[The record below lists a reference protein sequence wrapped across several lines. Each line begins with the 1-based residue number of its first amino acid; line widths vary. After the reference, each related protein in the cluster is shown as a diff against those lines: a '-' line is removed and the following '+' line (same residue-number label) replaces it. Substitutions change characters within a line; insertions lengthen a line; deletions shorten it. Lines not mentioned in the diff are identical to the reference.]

1 MPFKSRYHVD
11 IPNTHLASLLLKSP
25 THPLSTT
32 HRCYS
37 EAARPDTHYFTTH
50 DFRLWSQRFA
60 AGLRKAGLQPGDR
73 VLLFSGNDL
82 FFPVVFMGI
91 IMAGG
96 IFSGANPTYV
106 ARELAFQ
113 LQDSGATFLL
123 CADVSLDVGIEAA
136 KIAGVGRDRVFV
148 FNNAIFDGQGEGRK
162 GCRYWGELVATVEE
176 GSRFVWDELTTPEEA
191 DRTLA
196 LNYSSGTTGRPKGVE
211 ISHKNYIA
219 NMLQYNHRF
228 YLNPDWEEKSRRTRW
243 LCFLPMYHA
252 MAQNIFIAAALKREV
267 PVYIMPKFD
276 FIKMLEYVEKFR
288 ISDLILVPPVVIA
301 LAKHPAVK
309 SGKYDLSS
317 VETIGSGAAPLG
329 REVCE
334 EVEALWPPGRINV
347 KQGWGMT
354 EYGFLNFGCEESR
367 QANVYDSNRTTC
379 SILGWNPT
387 EKSYSASVGELNA
400 NCEAKIM
407 ADDGVTEYGRNHR
420 GELWVRAPNIMK
432 GYWKNPQ
439 ATKETKTDDGWLKTG
454 DIAYVDDDGRF
465 HVVDRKK
472 ELIKVKGN
480 QVAPAE
486 LEALLL
492 EHPAVA
498 DVAVIGVPV
507 NDDEGPRAYI
517 VLKPGHNATANDIVA
532 FMDGKVS
539 AIKRITGGVVF
550 VDMIPKNPSG
560 KILRKVLRDRAKEET
575 QKSGVTAK
583 L

>member
-1 MPFKSRYHVD
+1 MPFKSRWQIDVPD
-11 IPNTHLASLLLKSP
+11 THLASLLLTSP
-25 THPLSTT
+25 SHPLSQT
-32 HRCYS
+32 HRCFS

-50 DFRLWSQRFA
+50 DFRLWCQRFA
-60 AGLRKAGLQPGDR
+60 AGLRKSGLKKGDR
-73 VLLFSGNDL
+73 VLLFSGNDI
-82 FFPVVFMGI
+82 FFPVVFLGI
-91 IMAGG
+91 TMAGG

-113 LQDSGATFLL
+113 LQDSGAIYLL
-123 CADVSLDVGIEAA
+123 CAEDSLGTGIEAA
-136 KIAGVGRDRVFV
+136 KLAGLGQDKVFV
-148 FNNAIFDGQGEGRK
+148 FNNAIFDGKGEAK
-162 GCRYWGELVATVEE
+162 QGCRYWGELVATAEE
-176 GSRFVWDELTTPEEA
+176 GTGFAWEDLNTPEKSST
-191 DRTLA
+191 TLA

-219 NMLQYNHRF
+219 NMLQYNHLF
-228 YLNPDWEEKSRRTRW
+228 YLSSDWKEKSKRARW

-252 MAQNIFIAAALKREV
+252 MAQNIFIAAALNRGV

-276 FIKMLEYVEKFR
+276 FLKMLEYTEKFR
-288 ISDLILVPPVVIA
+288 ITDYIIVPPVVVA

-317 VETIGSGAAPLG
+317 IEAIGSGAAPLG

-334 EVEALWPPGRINV
+334 EVEALWPPGRINI

-354 EYGFLNFGCEESR
+354 E
-367 QANVYDSNRTTC
+367 TTC
-379 SILGWNPT
+379 SILGWDPN
-387 EKSYSASVGELNA
+387 EKSFSASVGELNA

-407 ADDGVTEYGRNHR
+407 AEDGVTELGRNER
-420 GELWVRAPNIMK
+420 GELWVRGQNIMK
-432 GYWKNPQ
+432 GYWRNPQ

-454 DIAYVDDDGRF
+454 DIAYVDTDGKF

-486 LEALLL
+486 LEAILL

-498 DVAVIGVPV
+498 DAAVIGVPLN
-507 NDDEGPRAYI
+507 NDEAPRAYI
-517 VLKPGHNATANDIVA
+517 VLRPGQSATAKDITT

-539 AIKRITGGVVF
+539 RIKRITGGVIF
-550 VDMIPKNPSG
+550 QDAIPKNPSG
-560 KILRKVLRDRAKEET
+560 KILRKALREQAKQEM
-575 QKSGVTAK
+575 QGVVAK

>member
-1 MPFKSRYHVD
+1 MPFKSRWQIDVPD
-11 IPNTHLASLLLKSP
+11 KHLASLLLTSP
-25 THPLSTT
+25 THPLSKT
-32 HRCYS
+32 HRSFS

-60 AGLRKAGLQPGDR
+60 AGLRKSGLHEGDR
-73 VLLFSGNDL
+73 VLLFSGNDI

-106 ARELAFQ
+106 ARELAYQ
-113 LQDSGATFLL
+113 LQDSGAIYLL
-123 CADVSLDVGIEAA
+123 CAEDSLDTGIEAA
-136 KIAGVGRDRVFV
+136 KLAGLGRDKVFV
-148 FNNAIFDGQGEGRK
+148 FNNALYDGKGEAKK
-162 GCRYWGELVATVEE
+162 GCRHWGELVASVEE
-176 GSRFVWDELTTPEEA
+176 GTGFSWDELSTPEESS
-191 DRTLA
+191 RTLA

-219 NMLQYNHRF
+219 NMLQYNHLF
-228 YLNPDWEEKSRRTRW
+228 YLSPDWKEKSERARW

-252 MAQNIFIAAALKREV
+252 MAQNIFIAAALNRGV

-276 FIKMLEYVEKFR
+276 FIKMLEYTEKYR
-288 ISDLILVPPVVIA
+288 ISDYILVPPVVVA

-309 SGKYDLSS
+309 AGKYDLSS
-317 VETIGSGAAPLG
+317 VEAIGSGAAPLG

-334 EVEALWPPGRINV
+334 EVEALWPPGRINI

-354 EYGFLNFGCEESR
+354 E
-367 QANVYDSNRTTC
+367 TTC
-379 SILGWNPT
+379 SIMGWDPN
-387 EKSYSASVGELNA
+387 EKSFSASVGELNA

-407 ADDGVTEYGRNHR
+407 AEDGVTELERNQR
-420 GELWVRAPNIMK
+420 GELWVRGQNVMK
-432 GYWKNPQ
+432 GYWRNPK
-439 ATKETKTDDGWLKTG
+439 ATKETKTEDGWLKTG
-454 DIAYVDDDGRF
+454 DIAFVDSEGRF

-486 LEALLL
+486 LEAILL

-498 DVAVIGVPV
+498 DAAVIGVPW
-507 NDDEGPRAYI
+507 NDDEAPRAYI
-517 VLKPGHNATANDIVA
+517 VLKLGKTAVATDITT
-532 FMDGKVS
+532 FMEGKVS
-539 AIKRITGGVVF
+539 RIKRITGGVVF
-550 VDMIPKNPSG
+550 QKSIPKNPSG
-560 KILRKVLRDRAKEET
+560 KILRKALRDQAKQEMRIV
-575 QKSGVTAK
+575 GAK